1 MQVNSLDL
9 SNSATVVRTTTDFCF
24 SLITVPGIF
33 QSQHNSRPLSREPL
47 RHYRSYQP
55 ANRRDISGVI
65 QHTRK
70 RFQPFLHALFIDIHH
85 AHAFEVAPLLAADL
99 RATL

>member
-1 MQVNSLDL
+1 MKVDVSK
-9 SNSATVVRTTTDFCF
+9 VRF

-55 ANRRDISGVI
+55 ADRRDISGVI

-99 RATL
+99 RATLGKRSLSADLSGPV